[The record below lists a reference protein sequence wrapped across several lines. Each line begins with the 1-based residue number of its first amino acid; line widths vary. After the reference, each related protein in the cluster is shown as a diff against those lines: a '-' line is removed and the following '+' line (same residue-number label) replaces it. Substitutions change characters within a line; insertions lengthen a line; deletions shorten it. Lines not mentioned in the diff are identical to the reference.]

1 MFLFRKPMC
10 RYDALP
16 SGRRYNVSVTGL
28 DEQSRVV
35 VTANGIVAFNG
46 TVTHVWE
53 DGVWTLPVP
62 PEATK
67 AGGDLLLSF
76 TGVRDIGTRTAGT
89 LGFYDDGQGI
99 KLAEVWLR
107 VMA

>member
-1 MFLFRKPMC
+1 MC
-10 RYDALP
+10 RYNGLP
-16 SGRRYNVSVTGL
+16 SGTNYNVSVTGL

-35 VTANGIVAFNG
+35 VTANGVVAFNG
-46 TVTHVWE
+46 TVTHVGE

-62 PEATK
+62 PVATK
-67 AGGDLLLSF
+67 SGGDLLLSF
-76 TGVRDIGTRTAGT
+76 TGVRDTGTQSAGT
-89 LGFYDDGQGI
+89 LGYYDDGHGI